1 MRRVLFVG
9 RTRYTAPLAL
19 THERKF
25 GALGAVLDYRV
36 LGSAARPGIHVD
48 RFDLVAP
55 LPVRALDGP
64 LFYARLPF
72 LVAREL
78 RAFRPDAVIA
88 QSPYE
93 GLAALA
99 GRLLARST
107 AKVIVEIHGDWT
119 TATRLY
125 GSSLRAKV
133 APLADDAAAYT
144 VRHADGVR
152 TVSDFTAGM
161 VRNLGVEPAAI
172 FHTYTEIGAFVAQ
185 EPTPLPPGPR
195 LAFVGVAERYKN
207 IDGLAAA
214 WRLAAPRLPGVT
226 LELVSAGRRTFV
238 IEQLLRDVPGQTVWH
253 PRLEPAEVAALLDRS
268 WALVLPSFSEG
279 LPRVA
284 IESLA
289 RGRPVVG
296 SRAGGIPD
304 AVTDGANGLLVPPGD
319 APALADAL
327 VRFVTEDGL
336 AQRLAAGARP
346 SAEELLTP
354 PEEYARRVADLVE
367 TVLAR

>member
-1 MRRVLFVG
+1 VLFVG
-9 RTRYTAPLAL
+9 RTRYTDPLAV

-25 GALGAVLDYRV
+25 AAVGEVLDYRV
-36 LGSAARPGIHVD
+36 LGSAARPGTRVD
-48 RFDLVAP
+48 RFHLVEP
-55 LPVRALDGP
+55 LPLRAIDGP

-78 RAFRPDAVIA
+78 RRFRPDAVIA

-93 GLAALA
+93 GLAVLA
-99 GRLLARST
+99 GRALARSQ
-107 AKVIVEIHGDWT
+107 AKVIVEIHGDWH

-125 GSSLRAKV
+125 GSSLRAK
-133 APLADDAAAYT
+133 AGPLADRAAAFV

-161 VRNLGVEPAAI
+161 VRDLGVEPTAI
-172 FHTYTEIGAFVAQ
+172 FHTYTEIGAFVAE
-185 EPTPLPPGPR
+185 EPQPLPPEAR

-207 IDGLAAA
+207 IDGLADA

-226 LELVSAGRRTFV
+226 LELVSNGRRV
-238 IEQLLRDVPGQTVWH
+238 AVVEQLLADVPQQTVWH
-253 PRLEPAEVAALLDRS
+253 RRLEPAQVAELLDRS

-304 AVTDGANGLLVPPGD
+304 AVSDGENGLLVPPGD
-319 APALADAL
+319 APALAEAL
-327 VRFVTEDGL
+327 IRFVTEPGL

-346 SAEELLTP
+346 SAEGLLTP
-354 PEEYARRVADLVE
+354 PDEYARRVAELVE
-367 TVLAR
+367 TVVTA